1 MTDVEQLAAAL
12 RPDFAALTPAADR
25 AWSRATAVQLLDC
38 VLSLRRADGRGV
50 SDRLDAFERRFPA
63 VEQLPQLRS
72 LLGSYKSPAL
82 FAKDVLDLPE
92 PSSVTLL
99 KALLDY
105 LIRTVLDGPGA
116 EVERLRLWA
125 QRARPQD
132 YLALHIPGMGLA
144 GFQHLRMLYGANTTR
159 PDALVSRYVAT
170 AIGRPVADVQS
181 LRLLEEAAPLA
192 RIQLRDIDAAAWEA
206 GLQRRRTAS

>member
-12 RPDFAALTPAADR
+12 RQDFPDLPPAAGR
-25 AWSRATAVQLLDC
+25 SGSRATAVRLLDC
-38 VLSLRRADGRGV
+38 VLSLRRPEDRSV

-82 FAKDVLDLPE
+82 FARDVLELAE
-92 PSSVTLL
+92 PSSVTVLRG
-99 KALLDY
+99 LLDY
-105 LIRTVLDGPGA
+105 LIRAVDGPGA

-132 YLALHIPGMGLA
+132 YLALHIPGMTLA
-144 GFQHLRMLYGANTTR
+144 GFQHLRMLYGANTVR
-159 PDALVSRYVAT
+159 PDPLMSRYVAA
-170 AIGRPVADVQS
+170 AIGRPVADVQGI
-181 LRLLEEAAPLA
+181 LLLEEAAPLA
-192 RIQLRDIDAAAWEA
+192 RVQLPGVDAAAWNAALE
-206 GLQRRRTAS
+206 RRRTAT